1 MTRTCY
7 HTCLEVGVLDSPAKN
22 VRINQCETRL
32 EFVKKGFDAD
42 FSMGLTGKGVM
53 TRRRSLVC
61 QHAGARSF
69 SENRQDEAAGHFSSS
84 NCQAIC
90 ICAHSLQHLLSLCPL
105 QVSQG
110 VGFCSLPPFRFL
122 LPDCMIHL
130 HLLLMGPSKS
140 IFNIKTFNG
149 SDDVSSPLPFSDF
162 PSLSE
167 CIFILQKELAKGFFF
182 LKEGLSV

>member
-1 MTRTCY
+1 MKQGWSSLRK
-7 HTCLEVGVLDSPAKN
+7 VLTQISAW
-22 VRINQCETRL
+22 VSRGTE
-32 EFVKKGFDAD
+32 E
-42 FSMGLTGKGVM
+42 KGVM
-53 TRRRSLVC
+53 TRRRSLVY
-61 QHAGARSF
+61 QDAGARSF
-69 SENRQDEAAGHFSSS
+69 SENRQDGAAGHFSSS

-110 VGFCSLPPFRFL
+110 VGFCSLPPSRFL

-149 SDDVSSPLPFSDF
+149 SDDVSYPLPFSDF

-167 CIFILQKELAKGFFF
+167 CIFILQKELVDKGLLF